1 MMGTPRDLMSA
12 SWQRYK
18 ELVLLKGDL
27 EDYVLFTVAKL
38 GALAVG
44 IGIGYW
50 MWGV

>member
-1 MMGTPRDLMSA
+1 MMGTPRDLMST

-38 GALAVG
+38 GSLAVG

>member
-1 MMGTPRDLMSA
+1 MMSTPRDLMST

-18 ELVLLKGDL
+18 ELILLKGDL

-38 GALAVG
+38 GSLAVG

-50 MWGV
+50 IWGV